1 MTKVDFESEEAQN
14 LLLPQ
19 DIVSLQH
26 MHGDIKMQ
34 SLLLKLNK
42 LKETGIEPDS
52 LNKGL
57 IKLSFSTS
65 SQMDPSIFQEED
77 DYEEI
82 DSDEENQPMRP
93 W

>member
-1 MTKVDFESEEAQN
+1 
-14 LLLPQ
+14 
-19 DIVSLQH
+19 

-65 SQMDPSIFQEED
+65 SQMDPSIFQEEG

-82 DSDEENQPMRP
+82 DSDEEN
-93 W
+93 

>member
-1 MTKVDFESEEAQN
+1 
-14 LLLPQ
+14 
-19 DIVSLQH
+19 

-82 DSDEENQPMRP
+82 DSDEEN
-93 W
+93 

>member
-1 MTKVDFESEEAQN
+1 
-14 LLLPQ
+14 
-19 DIVSLQH
+19 
-26 MHGDIKMQ
+26 MHYDIKMQ

-42 LKETGIEPDS
+42 LKETGIEPDN

-82 DSDEENQPMRP
+82 DSDEEN
-93 W
+93 